1 MVELT
6 IDGKKI
12 EVKEGT
18 TVLNAAKQGG
28 IKIPTLCDHPK
39 LTPYGGCRL
48 CIVEVEGFRTL
59 QTACTLPA
67 SNGMVV
73 KTTTPK
79 TSDSRKFI
87 LSMLFSERNHFCMY
101 CQVSGGECEL
111 QNAALAEGMDHWPLQ
126 PNWVNFPVDSSHPYF
141 VLDHNRCILCRR
153 CVRACAEMT
162 GNFTLAS
169 ENRGAHT
176 MIIADYNVPL
186 GDSTCVSCGNC
197 VQSCPT
203 GALIDRQSAYRG
215 LAPNAEHIKS
225 TCIGCSVGCGIDLLV
240 HDNQLLRIEG
250 DDDAIVNGGMMCELG
265 RFKPV
270 FDKYNRIRTPLVR
283 KNGVLKAATWDE
295 AFQVIGAKIKE
306 ASAKN
311 GANFAAIAST
321 RLPVEALAAFK
332 GLFIDQVKS
341 KQVTS
346 IEESYPTHGLGEVCK
361 NPELHGNLDA
371 IKAADCIV
379 AIGVDLFKSH
389 QVAGFYIKQNLPRG
403 TKLIVIDAGENQM
416 AELADVFVQ
425 PKPGSDV
432 DLLTGLM
439 GKISP
444 EEVNKLTYVPA
455 KAFNE
460 MRLLIESSQNP
471 VFIYGKGLIAQEV
484 KGASRSALKA
494 LLDLAAKS
502 KGKVFSPKGKAN
514 SLAAAAY
521 ELDRPFVG
529 EGVSALYVALGDDE
543 VSENLLK
550 RMENIPF
557 LAVQSAHESKLTA
570 RADVV
575 LPSFNWV
582 EQAGHYLS
590 MEGRLQEAKAGLKAP
605 EGVRS
610 NVDILEALAKASGV
624 TLKADWK
631 SNLEKYIWE

>member
-1 MVELT
+1 MVQLT
-6 IDGKKI
+6 INGKKI
-12 EVKEGT
+12 EAKEGT
-18 TVLNAAKQGG
+18 TVLNAAREGG
-28 IKIPTLCDHPK
+28 IVIPTLCDHPK

-48 CIVEVEGFRTL
+48 CVVEVEGMRTP
-59 QTACTLPA
+59 QTACTLPV

-73 KTTTPK
+73 QTDTPK
-79 TSDSRKFI
+79 MKDSRKFI

-101 CQVSGGECEL
+101 CQVSGGECDL

-176 MIIADYNVPL
+176 MIIADFNVPL
-186 GDSTCVSCGNC
+186 GESTCVSCGNC

-215 LAPNAEHIKS
+215 LAPDADHIKS
-225 TCIGCSVGCGIDLLV
+225 TCIGCSVGCGIDLIV
-240 HDNQLLRIEG
+240 RDNQLLRIEG
-250 DDDAIVNGGMMCELG
+250 DYDAPVNAGMMCELG

-270 FDKYNRIRTPLVR
+270 FDKYNRIRSPMVR
-283 KNGVLKAATWDE
+283 KNGILKAATWDE
-295 AFQVIGAKIKE
+295 ALQVIGAKMKE
-306 ASAKN
+306 TSAKSS
-311 GANFAAIAST
+311 ASMAAIAST
-321 RLPVEALAAFK
+321 RLPVEALSAFK
-332 GLFIDQVKS
+332 ELFIDQMKS

-346 IEESYPTHGLGEVCK
+346 IEESYPTHGLDEVLK
-361 NPELHGNLDA
+361 TPQLHGDLES
-371 IKAADCIV
+371 IKTADCVI
-379 AIGVDLFKSH
+379 AIGVDMFKSH
-389 QVAGFYIKQNLPRG
+389 QVAGFFIKQNLSKG

-416 AELADVFVQ
+416 ADQADVFVQ
-425 PKPGSDV
+425 SKPGSDV
-432 DLLTGLM
+432 DLLMGLM

-460 MRLLIESSQNP
+460 MRLLIESAQRP

-484 KGASRSALKA
+484 KGVSRSALKA
-494 LLDLAAKS
+494 LLELAAKS
-502 KGKVFSPKGKAN
+502 QGKVFSPKGKAN
-514 SLAAAAY
+514 SLAAHAY
-521 ELDRPFVG
+521 DLDQPFIA
-529 EGVSALYVALGDDE
+529 EGINAVYLALGDDE

-550 RMENIPF
+550 RLENVPF
-557 LAVQSAHESKLTA
+557 IAVQTAHESKLTA

-575 LPSFNWV
+575 LPSVTWT
-582 EQAGHYLS
+582 EQTGHYLS
-590 MEGRLQEAKAGLKAP
+590 MEGRLQEAKPGLKPP

-610 NVDILEALAKASGV
+610 NSEILEALAKAGGFS
-624 TLKADWK
+624 LKADWK
-631 SNLEKYIWE
+631 SNLKKYIWE